1 MRATLD
7 EPKVVV
13 SAAVE
18 PDQRHEL
25 ERLAREGDRTLSQ
38 QVRIAVREYLA
49 HQHTVVFTE
58 ATAGVVG
65 DGTRRSRR

>member
-1 MRATLD
+1 MRATLS

-18 PDQRHEL
+18 PEQRQEL

-38 QVRIAVREYLA
+38 QVRIAVREHLA
-49 HQHTVVFTE
+49 RTG
-58 ATAGVVG
+58 GVLLG
-65 DGTRRSRR
+65 EGSPPDGKGSA

>member
-1 MRATLD
+1 MRATLV

-18 PDQRHEL
+18 QEHREEL
-25 ERLAREGDRTLSQ
+25 KRLACEGDRTLSQ

-49 HQHTVVFTE
+49 RQHMPEET
-58 ATAGVVG
+58 
-65 DGTRRSRR
+65 